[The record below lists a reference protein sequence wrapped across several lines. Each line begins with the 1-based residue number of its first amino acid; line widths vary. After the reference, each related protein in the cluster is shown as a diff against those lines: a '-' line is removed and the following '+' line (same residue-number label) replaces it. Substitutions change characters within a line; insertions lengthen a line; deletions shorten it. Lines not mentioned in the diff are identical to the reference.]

1 MAERIAYLQ
10 AFVILLKLRLHSQRH
25 YMTALYITRRR
36 RRRLRA
42 RRMALL
48 NRMVRRPH
56 AVWAHPR
63 AQLWWDTVVPD
74 FDSEQFLQN
83 FRMSRESFDYICRR
97 LRPSLQKR
105 NTNFRLAIPVEK
117 RVGIALWKLATNS
130 EYRSVSHLFG
140 VGIATAC
147 HCLQDFCN
155 AVIKVLLPLHI
166 ALPNDR
172 KLVEMADFFAHRR
185 GTPQCVGAIDSSHIP
200 IIAPEEYPQDYCNQK
215 GWHSIILQGVVDGKG
230 LFWDVCVGYPGSV
243 HDARVLQQSYLWQV
257 VSDGQFF
264 SHHKVSISGH
274 QVGHY
279 LIGDAAYPLQTWLM
293 KPFTD
298 TGKLN
303 AQQQRFNASLSSTRA
318 VVETTFG
325 KLKGRW
331 RCLLKRND
339 CHLELTKKIA
349 LSCCVLH
356 NICEEHG
363 DQLLEDIQLQE
374 QDKQPP
380 AHISTDPREAEGAV
394 VRTALSD
401 YFNN

>member
-74 FDSEQFLQN
+74 FNSEQFLQN

-97 LRPSLQKR
+97 LRSSLQKR

-130 EYRSVSHLFG
+130 EYRS
-140 VGIATAC
+140 
-147 HCLQDFCN
+147 
-155 AVIKVLLPLHI
+155 
-166 ALPNDR
+166 
-172 KLVEMADFFAHRR
+172 
-185 GTPQCVGAIDSSHIP
+185 
-200 IIAPEEYPQDYCNQK
+200 
-215 GWHSIILQGVVDGKG
+215 
-230 LFWDVCVGYPGSV
+230 
-243 HDARVLQQSYLWQV
+243 
-257 VSDGQFF
+257 
-264 SHHKVSISGH
+264 
-274 QVGHY
+274 
-279 LIGDAAYPLQTWLM
+279 TWLM
-293 KPFTD
+293 KPFAD

-303 AQQQRFNASLSSTRA
+303 AQQQRFNARLSSARA
-318 VVETTFG
+318 IVETTFG

-363 DQLLEDIQLQE
+363 DHLLEDVQLQE

-380 AHISTDPREAEGAV
+380 AHISTDPREAEGAD
-394 VRTALSD
+394 VRAALCD